1 MNRVADINVVQ
12 TSQRI
17 FCTFFNNGLNMVERN
32 CSVQY
37 GVTGDSCRSSSQTS
51 KSLSRTVVVGLPLS
65 EDEKLEYCFI
75 ATADNGT
82 HSVII
87 EGSFISGI
95 TMLQII

>member
-17 FCTFFNNGLNMVERN
+17 FCTFPDNGLNIERN
-32 CSVQY
+32 CSVLY
-37 GVTGDSCRSSSQTS
+37 GMTGDSCRSSSQTS

-65 EDEKLEYCFI
+65 EDETLEYCFI

-82 HSVII
+82 HAVII

-95 TMLQII
+95 LMLQVI